1 MTAGVPNAGAERNG
15 DGLSGVGR
23 YAGTPEPVQGNSAA
37 EAWAS
42 VEALAAL
49 LEPEAFDPE
58 QLADEGWRER
68 TQNTALGYA
77 GLVIAAGYRRVVEDD
92 DTIERVARILHDRL
106 CDRADGD
113 EACEDYD
120 DHRWW
125 KADARAV
132 VRALREDT

>member
-1 MTAGVPNAGAERNG
+1 VTAGVPNAGAESDG

-23 YAGTPEPVQGNSAA
+23 YAGTPESVQGNSAD

-77 GLVIAAGYRRVVEDD
+77 GLVIAASYRRVVEDD
-92 DTIERVARILHDRL
+92 DTVDRVA
-106 CDRADGD
+106 
-113 EACEDYD
+113 EAMASAVEWPY
-120 DHRWW
+120 RNWEPLRRM
-125 KADARAV
+125 ARAA
-132 VRALREDT
+132 VRALREDAP